1 MWYLSLYLE
10 PAFMPAC
17 VYPYT
22 FLFNYN
28 SISYLILSIYYRK
41 IARMKAVRVQTTAIP
56 LTSTVNDRSGN
67 TMWVS
72 YTLYL

>member
-1 MWYLSLYLE
+1 
-10 PAFMPAC
+10 MPAC

-67 TMWVS
+67 TM
-72 YTLYL
+72 